1 MKLMNRVIKIMLIK
15 VLLKNRQE
23 QPKEKIFVN
32 EERMA
37 ARLEQL
43 QIDNNN
49 LDWHPNLEQETWYS
63 QQRARPK
70 SLQDLDERY
79 VSFK

>member
-1 MKLMNRVIKIMLIK
+1 MKQAVKIMLIK